1 MIDALIFLN
10 LLLSFFC
17 GLGSVKDMETF
28 AGAVLYFMHAIFF
41 VVMPFLGYHYGFSAY
56 GNIQQNGVI
65 EKYLLS
71 GAVGIFS
78 IYVASKFVL
87 MVRVPSKILILGE
100 YISRVADSTRR
111 SYWAALCF
119 FVVGLYMATAIKY
132 ESFAYI
138 AENIDAF
145 SLAMSRVNGSYFLNV
160 ASSVFI
166 YFGIFF
172 LYIYGRRKGK
182 IRYSNFFF
190 VALMYVVLAKPSTRS
205 WALILLLSIIAFNGY
220 KRNLINVKTIIPL
233 AVAAPVAVVL
243 LNILNQLRLGRASAL
258 NVGEIIKD
266 SFSSLYIN
274 FLQFENALLLIDKYN
289 DHSYENFHFLLNSI
303 NPLNLVPRALWLF
316 DKPRADKDAYLTE
329 IIFGGRLDSTFYS
342 DNSTLTYTIPISGY
356 ADHGVMGVIIS
367 CAGFGLIVG
376 MAGKLIKKFSGVV
389 RILALYFLISISAG
403 YRLSLETAILNAYI
417 AIVATLGF
425 LLFFRR
431 YKLI

>member
-17 GLGSVKDMETF
+17 GMGSVKDMGTF
-28 AGAVLYFMHAIFF
+28 SGAVLYFMHAIFF

-65 EKYLLS
+65 ETYLFS

-87 MVRVPSKILILGE
+87 MVRMPNLIMMLGK
-100 YISRVADSTRR
+100 YACLVADSTRR
-111 SYWAALCF
+111 SYLAALCF
-119 FVVGLYMATAIKY
+119 FVVGLYMATVIKY
-132 ESFAYI
+132 GSFLYI
-138 AENIDAF
+138 VENIDVF

-160 ASSVFI
+160 ASSAFI

-172 LYIYGRRKGK
+172 LYIYGRRKDK
-182 IRYSNFFF
+182 ISYIYFFF
-190 VALMYVVLAKPSTRS
+190 VALVYVVLAKPSTRS
-205 WALILLLSIIAFNGY
+205 WALILLLSVIAFNGY
-220 KRNLINVKTIIPL
+220 GKNLMNAKTIIPL
-233 AVAAPVAVVL
+233 VVAAPVAVVL

-258 NVGEIIKD
+258 NVGGVIKD

-274 FLQFENALLLIDKYN
+274 FLQFENALLLIEKYN
-289 DHSYENFHFLLNSI
+289 NHSYENFHFLLNSI
-303 NPLNLVPRALWLF
+303 NPLNLVPRVLWLV

-329 IIFGGRLDSTFYS
+329 IIFGGKLDSIYYS

-356 ADHGVMGVIIS
+356 ADHGVLGVIVS
-367 CAGFGLIVG
+367 CVGFGLIVG

-403 YRLSLETAILNAYI
+403 YRLSLETAILSTYI
-417 AIVATLGF
+417 TVVATLVF